1 VERSQIAATQA
12 PSIQL
17 SFTSCKVSQTA
28 LALNIRATTPA
39 LEDWALKEMA
49 NGTDVCGKAS
59 TKLKT
64 LFVNAMV
71 DT

>member
-1 VERSQIAATQA
+1 LRG
-12 PSIQL
+12 
-17 SFTSCKVSQTA
+17 KVSQTA